1 MEKLFADNAVAFR
14 LNFVGDLRYILNPF
28 LVMKLTEF
36 CFYFLC
42 LTLNDAGGGGQSVPM
57 GLQLTGILGSQKILT
72 LSAITSTQIFLVVP
86 YPYL

>member
-14 LNFVGDLRYILNPF
+14 PNFVGDLRYILNPF
-28 LVMKLTEF
+28 LAMKLTEF

-57 GLQLTGILGSQKILT
+57 GLRLTGISQKGILGSQKVLT
-72 LSAITSTQIFLVVP
+72 LSAVISIQS
-86 YPYL
+86 